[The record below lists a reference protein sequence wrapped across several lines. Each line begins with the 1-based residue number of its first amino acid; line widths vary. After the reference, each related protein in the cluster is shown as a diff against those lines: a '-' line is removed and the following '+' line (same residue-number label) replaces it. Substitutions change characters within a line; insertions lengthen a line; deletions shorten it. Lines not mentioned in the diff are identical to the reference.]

1 MHSLHVHELF
11 KTQFQWG
18 IYLSFVSCLDY
29 LELNRITARVIQ
41 IILENFEHYTFERH
55 LWKKNAF
62 EKHYAKFS
70 LCAIKQLFSPFLP
83 PFAESKRLTEVHIT
97 TFNWSNTLN
106 TCKKS
111 RLTIDSPQTT
121 GLIISRQTVTSRELL
136 KNFTHYAGIMLD
148 ALTKI
153 ISV

>member
-1 MHSLHVHELF
+1 MHSLHAYELF

-18 IYLSFVSCLDY
+18 IYRSFVSCLDY

-41 IILENFEHYTFERH
+41 IILENFEHYTFERN
-55 LWKKNAF
+55 LWKK
-62 EKHYAKFS
+62 KLCQKFL
-70 LCAIKQLFSPFLP
+70 LCAIKQLLSPFLP
-83 PFAESKRLTEVHIT
+83 PFAENKRLTEVHIT

-121 GLIISRQTVTSRELL
+121 GLIISCQTVTSRELL